1 MSFFDDLKG
10 KINSVR
16 QDMANKK
23 DFRQQLMDICSDGK
37 ITDTELERIN
47 QLAQQYN
54 IEQKDFNKVK
64 IDAFQ
69 MAFKAVMS
77 DGVLTRAEMDNILEV
92 QQVLQVFD
100 HEIPKEYAVLKLHQ
114 ELREIQDGRLP
125 TIHIG
130 GLILKDNEIAHFAIQ
145 ANLVEEK
152 VVSRTYQGGSAGV
165 SFRVAKGV
173 TFRVGNQRGKM
184 VSQTGLVDVD
194 SGYFIMTNKR
204 FMFKGSK
211 KSFAYTFKQLVGYT
225 VYNDGMHL
233 HSSRGATRLLRF
245 MQDFQPDIVDLIA
258 NKLTM
263 A

>member
-1 MSFFDDLKG
+1 MTKAYSTLTVKSVTDTDDERIITGIATTPSTDRDDDILEPTGAKFALPIPLLWQHNHNQPIGEVISATVTDKG
-10 KINSVR
+10 IEITAKIAKIA
-16 QDMANKK
+16 D
-23 DFRQQLMDICSDGK
+23 DGK
-37 ITDTELERIN
+37 
-47 QLAQQYN
+47 
-54 IEQKDFNKVK
+54 
-64 IDAFQ
+64 
-69 MAFKAVMS
+69 
-77 DGVLTRAEMDNILEV
+77 
-92 QQVLQVFD
+92 
-100 HEIPKEYAVLKLHQ
+100 
-114 ELREIQDGRLP
+114 
-125 TIHIG
+125 
-130 GLILKDNEIAHFAIQ
+130 LKDRLDEAWQ
-145 ANLVEEK
+145 
-152 VVSRTYQGGSAGV
+152 S
-165 SFRVAKGV
+165 RVAKGV